1 MMFAANIS
9 PIRNKY
15 INFKF
20 DTGATRTVIS
30 VNALMDKEYTLEEQ
44 KEQFHQIKNAKDALV
59 IDEFTSASGDKMGGI
74 KCCASQ
80 INLSGEIWENFYY
93 YIVFGSK
100 RKTALIGD
108 DFISCCSFVH
118 SVNGD
123 IILKSFDDG
132 LYTRK
137 NGSKSI
143 KSVEL
148 IDFLLHL

>member
-1 MMFAANIS
+1 MVKAVHTNYSYMMFAANIS

-74 KCCASQ
+74 KCCAS
-80 INLSGEIWENFYY
+80 YDR
-93 YIVFGSK
+93 K
-100 RKTALIGD
+100 RCGYL
-108 DFISCCSFVH
+108 
-118 SVNGD
+118 
-123 IILKSFDDG
+123 
-132 LYTRK
+132 
-137 NGSKSI
+137 
-143 KSVEL
+143 
-148 IDFLLHL
+148 